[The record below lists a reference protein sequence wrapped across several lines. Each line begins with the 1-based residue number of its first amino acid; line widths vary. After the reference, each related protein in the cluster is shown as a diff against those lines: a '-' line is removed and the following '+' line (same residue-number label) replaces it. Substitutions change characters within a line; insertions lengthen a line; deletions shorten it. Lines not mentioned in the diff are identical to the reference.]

1 MVALVDCNNFYAS
14 CERLFQPRLL
24 YKPIVV
30 LSNNDG
36 CVVARSDEA
45 KSLGIKM
52 GIPAFQIKDLI
63 DRDRVISFSSNY
75 TLYGDISNRVMQTLS
90 NFSPEVEIY
99 SIDEAFLNFSGI
111 QNLEEYAKSIKTT
124 VKQWIGV
131 PVCVGVA
138 ETKTLA
144 KIANRYAKK
153 NFKNLGVWVI
163 DSEQRRIEALK
174 STDIEDVWGIGNKY
188 SKMLRSFNINTAY
201 DFSQASENWV
211 KTKMSVVGQRTLLEL
226 NGVSCLT
233 LELISEPKNNICNSR
248 SFGQP
253 IISFSPLSEAISNHA
268 ASCAFKLRKQK
279 SIASFVQVF
288 IMTNRFSKEDGQ
300 YINSTTVSLPIGS
313 NDSKTLIKYALV
325 ALKKIYK
332 DGFKYKKAGVQ
343 VFGIVPE
350 NHIQLGLF
358 DSPSNA
364 KSKKVMKLMDDIN
377 FSNGKNTLKLA
388 AQGFDRSWRMKNEKL
403 SPCYTTRFKDLLI
416 IDI

>member
-63 DRDRVISFSSNY
+63 DRGRVISFSSNY

-111 QNLEEYAKSIKTT
+111 QNVEEYAKSIKTT
-124 VKQWIGV
+124 VKQWVGV

-153 NFKNLGVWVI
+153 NFKNIGVWVI
-163 DSEQRRIEALK
+163 DSEQRRVEALRN
-174 STDIEDVWGIGNKY
+174 TDIEDVWGIGNKY
-188 SKMLRSFNINTAY
+188 SKMLRSYNINTAY

-211 KTKMSVVGQRTLLEL
+211 KSKMSVVGQRTLLEL

-233 LELISEPKNNICNSR
+233 LELISEPKKNICNSR
-248 SFGQP
+248 SFGQS

-268 ASCAFKLRKQK
+268 AACAFKLRKQK
-279 SIASFVQVF
+279 SVASFVQVF
-288 IMTNRFSKEDGQ
+288 IMTNRFSREDGQ
-300 YINSTTVSLPIGS
+300 YINSTTISLPVGS
-313 NDSKTLIKYALV
+313 NDSKTLIKYALT
-325 ALKKIYK
+325 ALRKIYK

-358 DSPSNA
+358 DNPSDA
-364 KSKKVMKLMDDIN
+364 KSKKVMKLIDNIN
-377 FSNGKNTLKLA
+377 HSNGKNTIKLA